1 MGDTLQNGAIDS
13 PASVPGQATR
23 SGEVHNILIADD
35 HEVVRRG
42 LKGLLEE
49 EFDELVFGECAD
61 SDGVMNLLD
70 ERKWDLILLDI
81 LMPRMS
87 IIDMLKAIR
96 ERDADVPILILTAL
110 SEAEYAVST
119 LKAGA
124 NGYITKQYASDELKL
139 AVRKVMAGESYLTSE
154 AIAALAQ
161 DLRGEVG
168 TLPHEALSKRELEVM
183 CLIAQG
189 KAVKQIAFELSV
201 SAKTVGTYVARIREK
216 TGLENYVEITRYA
229 LQHGL
234 VD

>member
-1 MGDTLQNGAIDS
+1 M
-13 PASVPGQATR
+13 
-23 SGEVHNILIADD
+23 
-35 HEVVRRG
+35 
-42 LKGLLEE
+42 KGLLEE
-49 EFDELVFGECAD
+49 EFGSLDIGECAD
-61 SDGVMNLLD
+61 SDGLLGLVE

-81 LMPRMS
+81 LMPHIS
-87 IIDMLKAIR
+87 VIDALKAIR
-96 ERDADVPILILTAL
+96 ERDADVPILILTAA

-139 AVRKVMAGESYLTSE
+139 AVRTVLSGESYLTSD

-161 DLRGEVG
+161 DLRSEAGP
-168 TLPHEALSKRELEVM
+168 LPHEALSKRELEVM

-216 TGLENYVEITRYA
+216 TALESYVEITRYA
-229 LQHGL
+229 LRHGL
-234 VD
+234 VE